1 MGENLFPLVSRHFK
15 IMPEDSKNLLEK
27 KWNISLLEDETAV
40 VGSFSMELGTLN
52 DELVVALNLTSEYD
66 KAKYIEELYVSIARF
81 AFNYMEMR
89 EVSTSCRHEN
99 EHRVKGLEKAG
110 YVRRETVDACDHY
123 SIKKQKTSWT
133 GVYVIVGMIA
143 GFIIGLTI
151 SNPWIG
157 TIGGILIG
165 ILIGY
170 FMDKKAE

>member
-27 KWNISLLEDETAV
+27 KWNITLLEDETAV

-52 DELVVALNLTSEYD
+52 DELVVALDLTSEYD

-81 AFNYMEMR
+81 AFSYMEMK

-133 GVYVIVGMIA
+133 GIYVIVGLIS
-143 GFIIGLTI
+143 GFMMGLAI
-151 SNPWIG
+151 SNLWIG
-157 TIGGILIG
+157 TIGGVLIG
-165 ILIGY
+165 FILGY
-170 FMDKKAE
+170 LMENKEK